1 MGLGTWW
8 SFDTSGNA
16 IFSFTNT
23 QTCFR
28 QLISHVAG
36 PGSNSIDWRYPRRSS
51 GRSHWAPSR
60 ILTAVMDGLGDNG
73 LQGQSEGAIASA
85 KESREAQSDDTQ
97 IHHFLQFLGLLL

>member
-1 MGLGTWW
+1 MDLGSRW
-8 SFDTSGNA
+8 SFDTSGNT

-28 QLISHVAG
+28 PLVSHVAG
-36 PGSNSIDWRYPRRSS
+36 PGSNSIDWRYPRRSQ
-51 GRSHWAPSR
+51 WAPSR

-73 LQGQSEGAIASA
+73 LQGQSEGAITSA
-85 KESREAQSDDTQ
+85 KESREAQPDNTQ